1 MRKRVLFFCVITLQ
15 IATGFSQGRGS
26 RGGVK
31 GVAVAFIDEGRVDG
45 GTVDDFQFYLQ
56 PIQSILKRDFV
67 GVDFKVLRR
76 GELLRL
82 PDGTGLNV
90 EIAHSAVG
98 IVLAAPGKKRL
109 MLSGVQTDSDFAC
122 AAAAFFRRS
131 SPACPR
137 S

>member
-1 MRKRVLFFCVITLQ
+1 MKKRVLLFCVITLQ
-15 IATGFSQGRGS
+15 IATGFSQARGKRS
-26 RGGVK
+26 AAK
-31 GVAVAFIDEGRVDG
+31 GVAVAFIDERRVDG

-56 PIQSILKRDFV
+56 PIQSIINRDFS

-90 EIAHSAVG
+90 EIAPTAVG
-98 IVLAAPGKKRL
+98 VVLAAPGKKRR

-122 AAAAFFRRS
+122 AAAAYFRRS
-131 SPACPR
+131 SAACPR